1 MGILWYPIQGPSES
15 SARVVATSGQMGK
28 AADPAILLAAA
39 IRAACLAKAPR
50 RTVQGVAAAVAAVVM
65 QASTAPLATDTGE
78 PVKIPDAIGGISE
91 DELALRLR
99 LARAARRKA
108 KRQRRR
114 AAKAA
119 AAMDVDIDDPQQVE
133 TIDDS
138 QQVEKSGVASGGD
151 TDPPCSAGDA
161 RSSMSDVTRSTLPR
175 NGPDHKLDRNGKMH
189 DSVMLPTDTSRRGRR
204 KEADT
209 GQAQQS
215 TVIDLRTSPIHV
227 GPVYG
232 WGDQVPRTRSDLRP
246 SDHQ

>member
-1 MGILWYPIQGPSES
+1 MEWKLGLYRGYLCSIFLGGILWYPVQGPSES

-28 AADPAILLAAA
+28 AADPATLLAAA
-39 IRAACLAKAPR
+39 SRAACLAKAPR

-65 QASTAPLATDTGE
+65 QASAAPLATDTGE

-119 AAMDVDIDDPQQVE
+119 AAMDVDTDDPQQVE

-138 QQVEKSGVASGGD
+138 QWVETSGVASGGD
-151 TDPPCSAGDA
+151 TDPPPA
-161 RSSMSDVTRSTLPR
+161 L
-175 NGPDHKLDRNGKMH
+175 L
-189 DSVMLPTDTSRRGRR
+189 VMLGALCLTLLGQLCHGMVLTTSLTGVVRRM
-204 KEADT
+204 T
-209 GQAQQS
+209 
-215 TVIDLRTSPIHV
+215 L
-227 GPVYG
+227 
-232 WGDQVPRTRSDLRP
+232 
-246 SDHQ
+246 

>member
-1 MGILWYPIQGPSES
+1 MSYLGILWYPLQGPSES

-28 AADPAILLAAA
+28 AADPATLLAAA

-65 QASTAPLATDTGE
+65 QASAAPLATDTGE

-119 AAMDVDIDDPQQVE
+119 AAMDVDVDDPQRWRRLVLLLAA
-133 TIDDS
+133 TL
-138 QQVEKSGVASGGD
+138 
-151 TDPPCSAGDA
+151 TPPA
-161 RSSMSDVTRSTLPR
+161 L
-175 NGPDHKLDRNGKMH
+175 L
-189 DSVMLPTDTSRRGRR
+189 VMLGALCLTLLGQLCHGMVLATSLTGMVRRM
-204 KEADT
+204 T
-209 GQAQQS
+209 
-215 TVIDLRTSPIHV
+215 L
-227 GPVYG
+227 
-232 WGDQVPRTRSDLRP
+232 
-246 SDHQ
+246 